1 MLCAWG
7 HGSLGRVAKS
17 FAVRR
22 VMYGDKKAQLE
33 LDVEEYSAW
42 LEDGGVATGE
52 ALTTHV

>member
-1 MLCAWG
+1 
-7 HGSLGRVAKS
+7 
-17 FAVRR
+17 
-22 VMYGDKKAQLE
+22 MYGDKKAQLE